1 MAKRKRPL
9 RATQKVA
16 RKILQGFF
24 EACFASLSTLRYS
37 APFRPQEPC
46 VIAVFHDEMVA
57 TVGLLAGQPVAS
69 IASLNHNGYAV
80 AQVIARRAGFEM
92 VYGSASKGGKE
103 AFYELNDAL
112 QRGKSVVFTVDGSR
126 GPRHEMKPGAIM
138 LAKKNRVPLY
148 LLRCQCAGLRLPTW
162 DRFVIPF
169 PGARVRVHSEAVDL
183 DNNKQKRS
191 IKELLTHCNARLK
204 ALSNDNA

>member
-1 MAKRKRPL
+1 MARRKRPL
-9 RATQKVA
+9 TTSQRIA
-16 RKILQGFF
+16 RSILQGFF
-24 EACFASLSTLRYS
+24 EFCFVSMSSLRFSASLKPEKPS
-37 APFRPQEPC
+37 

-57 TVGLLAGQPVAS
+57 ATGLFAGQPVAS

-92 VYGSASKGGKE
+92 VYGSTSKGGRE

-112 QRGKSVVFTVDGSR
+112 SRGKSVIFTVDGSR

-148 LLRCQCAGLRLPTW
+148 LLRCRSSGLRLPTW

-169 PGARVRVHSEAVDL
+169 PFARVKVEHQLIDFSGGEEKRAIKDL
-183 DNNKQKRS
+183 
-191 IKELLTHCNARLK
+191 LPHCNEQLRQMGQ
-204 ALSNDNA
+204 

>member
-9 RATQKVA
+9 TTPQKVA
-16 RKILQGFF
+16 RKILQAFF
-24 EACFASLSTLRYS
+24 ETCFVSVPTLRFS
-37 APFRPQEPC
+37 KPFCPPEPS
-46 VIAVFHDEMVA
+46 VIAIYHDEMVA
-57 TVGLLAGQPVAS
+57 TVALLTGQPIAS

-92 VYGSASKGGKE
+92 VYGSATKGGKE

-112 QRGKSVVFTVDGSR
+112 QRGKSVIFTVDGSR

-138 LAKKNRVPLY
+138 LARKNRVPLY

-162 DRFVIPF
+162 DRFVIPL
-169 PGARVRVHSEAVDL
+169 PGAQVQVNVEAVDFGSRE
-183 DNNKQKRS
+183 DRRTMKV
-191 IKELLTHCNARLK
+191 LLTECNQRLK
-204 ALSNDNA
+204 TLGKS

>member
-1 MAKRKRPL
+1 MARRKRPL
-9 RATQKVA
+9 TTSQKVA

-24 EACFASLSTLRYS
+24 EFCFASMSSLRFS
-37 APFRPQEPC
+37 ASIRPEKPS

-57 TVGLLAGQPVAS
+57 ATGLFAGQPVAS

-92 VYGSASKGGKE
+92 VYGSTSKGGRE

-112 QRGKSVVFTVDGSR
+112 SRGKSVIFTVDGSR

-148 LLRCQCAGLRLPTW
+148 LLRCRSSGLRLPTW
-162 DRFVIPF
+162 DRFLIPLPF
-169 PGARVRVHSEAVDL
+169 ARVRVEHQLIDFSSGEEKRAIKDL
-183 DNNKQKRS
+183 
-191 IKELLTHCNARLK
+191 LPHCNEQLRQMGQ
-204 ALSNDNA
+204 

>member
-9 RATQKVA
+9 TWSQKLA
-16 RKILQGFF
+16 RKVLEGFF
-24 EACFASLSTLRYS
+24 EVCFLAMPSLRFSEK
-37 APFRPQEPC
+37 FRPDKPS

-57 TVGLLAGQPVAS
+57 ATGLFATQPVAS

-92 VYGSASKGGKE
+92 VYGSTSKGGRE

-112 QRGKSVVFTVDGSR
+112 ARGKSVVFTVDGSR
-126 GPRHEMKPGAIM
+126 GPRHEMKPGALM

-148 LLRCQCAGLRLPTW
+148 LVRCVGHGIRLPTW
-162 DRFVIPF
+162 DRFLIPLPF
-169 PGARVRVHSEAVDL
+169 TRVQVRHQLIDFSRGDE
-183 DNNKQKRS
+183 KRS
-191 IKELLTHCNARLK
+191 IKELIHY
-204 ALSNDNA
+204 SNEQLRAMGKD